1 MNCKFCQS
9 QNDADSIF
17 CKNCGSR
24 IAADASAPAAEPA
37 ASQATFFEA
46 NPYAVEAPK
55 KKLNPIVLI
64 AAVAAAAI
72 VVIAVVGLS
81 MNNNSSSAND
91 YSSSE
96 TWDDTSTEELLPD
109 TSWVPAGF
117 TLYDDNIA
125 YKWSTTEGSDP
136 CSDCN
141 FWKMKVVPHYGCS
154 NGVYGEINMLDSAET
169 RVDWTNDS
177 LPSLDAG
184 QTGLLVFENYPWD
197 DAIDSGEI
205 VELNC
210 HP

>member
-9 QNDADSIF
+9 QNDADAVF

-24 IAADASAPAAEPA
+24 IVAETSAPAAQEPA
-37 ASQATFFEA
+37 SQSTFFEA
-46 NPYAVEAPK
+46 NPYAPAPTK
-55 KKLNPIVLI
+55 KKLNPVVLI
-64 AAVAAAAI
+64 AAIAAAAI
-72 VVIAVVGLS
+72 VVIAVIGLAS
-81 MNNNSSSAND
+81 NNPMSSSDD

-96 TWDDTSTEELLPD
+96 TWDDTSTESLVPD
-109 TSWVPAGF
+109 TSWVPAGY

-125 YKWSTTEGSDP
+125 YKWTTQEGSDP

-141 FWKMKVVPHYGCS
+141 FWKVKVVPHYGCS
-154 NGVYGEINMLDSAET
+154 NGVYGEINMLDASET

-177 LPSLDAG
+177 LPSLGAG
-184 QTGLLVFENYPWD
+184 ETGLLVFENYPWD
-197 DAIDSGEI
+197 DSIDTGEL

>member
-9 QNDADSIF
+9 QNDVDAVF

-24 IAADASAPAAEPA
+24 IAADTSTPATSEQG
-37 ASQATFFEA
+37 SQATFFET
-46 NPYAVEAPK
+46 NPYASAPK
-55 KKLNPIVLI
+55 KKTLNPIVLI
-64 AAVAAAAI
+64 ASLAAAAI
-72 VVIAVVGLS
+72 VVIAMVGLS
-81 MNNNSSSAND
+81 SNGSTSNSED
-91 YSSSE
+91 YNSSE
-96 TWDDTSTEELLPD
+96 TWVDTSAESLVPD

-117 TLYDDNIA
+117 TSYDDNLA

-154 NGVYGEINMLDSAET
+154 NGIYGEINMLDGSDT

-177 LPSLDAG
+177 LPSLGAG
-184 QTGLLVFENYPWD
+184 ETGLLVFENYPWD
-197 DAIDSGEI
+197 DSIASGEI
-205 VELNC
+205 VELTC